1 MKPTINIDK
10 MILNKKAILREMSKI
25 AIKNVNIKNLFM
37 FKDLNINLEN
47 KNLIVGCNG
56 TGKTTFLKIIDRL
69 INIIIDEDRGEY
81 DEDIE
86 SYFENNKINGE
97 DECYAKCTVN
107 IKQDNILIWYM
118 TVNIILQHIDT
129 IKRNKKYIKIE
140 EETIEKIKKIIMEK
154 MEYIEI
160 KYDAIKKKSDIN
172 GKSLN
177 VIIMEA
183 FQEVTEYI
191 DIKSTEQKDKE
202 ENNVEII
209 KKYMK
214 KLRELMDEKQYQ
226 NIMKKDD
233 IERLRDEFLF
243 GELKI
248 GDDDSNMNLRAR
260 VEDIIEYQYCYI
272 ERENTIT
279 HDIFEL
285 YCKKKESIKVK
296 SIEYNAKISRIIGKL
311 NKDIGIKN
319 TIMDMYKYNLDLYNK
334 LNESYNNITNKN
346 FIVKYI
352 DDNNIDIEYYNIYKS
367 KRYECST
374 GERNLIKILF
384 ELEFSDSNILMIDE
398 PTVHLYSEYSIK
410 MGELMSKYTEK
421 QLIIVTHECNFINN
435 KLLDNII
442 HMGFREKNHNILN
455 LKPDE
460 NIKKLILEN
469 KSILF
474 IDNIILVEG
483 YYDLRLYNCLLN
495 IISKK
500 KNKHN
505 IPIII
510 SMNGKGSEIY
520 KLLKKM
526 NIKYAIIYDHDKV
539 DETLS
544 KVNNCPK
551 NLLAKLIFDHKIVT
565 DIPNIYEWLLFENMP
580 SENISSYF
588 KGRKMYVI
596 HFFYRVISLLIKDN
610 KEITKLINEL
620 PTNMGSEFN
629 DKYSVY
635 HNEIT
640 NKIFKLEVIKIQNIL
655 DVYEKH
661 FLDIHNTLYNLY
673 LIHMENQ
680 STNEIYIKQN
690 SFILNNIYYEDLFY
704 DLIVQFYNKIN
715 INTEQIHEVIDSI
728 MSKSNIFILDK
739 KSHDIEGFYNIHI
752 ETDENNK
759 ISKNKKKNWLK
770 YDTEYLES
778 KLQQSLDSNNKYLIK
793 LYNFLDKYV

>member
-1 MKPTINIDK
+1 MKTTINIDK

-47 KNLIVGCNG
+47 KNLIVGCDG

-248 GDDDSNMNLRAR
+248 GDDDSNINLRAR

-311 NKDIGIKN
+311 NKHIGIKN
-319 TIMDMYKYNLDLYNK
+319 TIIYMYKYNLDLYNK

-346 FIVKYI
+346 FIVKYPLL
-352 DDNNIDIEYYNIYKS
+352 YF
-367 KRYECST
+367 
-374 GERNLIKILF
+374 LF
-384 ELEFSDSNILMIDE
+384 
-398 PTVHLYSEYSIK
+398 LYP
-410 MGELMSKYTEK
+410 
-421 QLIIVTHECNFINN
+421 C
-435 KLLDNII
+435 
-442 HMGFREKNHNILN
+442 
-455 LKPDE
+455 
-460 NIKKLILEN
+460 
-469 KSILF
+469 
-474 IDNIILVEG
+474 
-483 YYDLRLYNCLLN
+483 
-495 IISKK
+495 
-500 KNKHN
+500 
-505 IPIII
+505 
-510 SMNGKGSEIY
+510 
-520 KLLKKM
+520 
-526 NIKYAIIYDHDKV
+526 
-539 DETLS
+539 
-544 KVNNCPK
+544 
-551 NLLAKLIFDHKIVT
+551 LIF
-565 DIPNIYEWLLFENMP
+565 LLF
-580 SENISSYF
+580 
-588 KGRKMYVI
+588 
-596 HFFYRVISLLIKDN
+596 
-610 KEITKLINEL
+610 
-620 PTNMGSEFN
+620 
-629 DKYSVY
+629 
-635 HNEIT
+635 
-640 NKIFKLEVIKIQNIL
+640 
-655 DVYEKH
+655 
-661 FLDIHNTLYNLY
+661 Y
-673 LIHMENQ
+673 L
-680 STNEIYIKQN
+680 S
-690 SFILNNIYYEDLFY
+690 
-704 DLIVQFYNKIN
+704 
-715 INTEQIHEVIDSI
+715 
-728 MSKSNIFILDK
+728 
-739 KSHDIEGFYNIHI
+739 
-752 ETDENNK
+752 
-759 ISKNKKKNWLK
+759 
-770 YDTEYLES
+770 
-778 KLQQSLDSNNKYLIK
+778 
-793 LYNFLDKYV
+793 

>member
-1 MKPTINIDK
+1 MKTTINIDK

-118 TVNIILQHIDT
+118 TVNIILQH
-129 IKRNKKYIKIE
+129 
-140 EETIEKIKKIIMEK
+140 IEKIKKIIMEK

-296 SIEYNAKISRIIGKL
+296 SIDR
-311 NKDIGIKN
+311 
-319 TIMDMYKYNLDLYNK
+319 
-334 LNESYNNITNKN
+334 
-346 FIVKYI
+346 
-352 DDNNIDIEYYNIYKS
+352 
-367 KRYECST
+367 
-374 GERNLIKILF
+374 
-384 ELEFSDSNILMIDE
+384 
-398 PTVHLYSEYSIK
+398 
-410 MGELMSKYTEK
+410 
-421 QLIIVTHECNFINN
+421 
-435 KLLDNII
+435 
-442 HMGFREKNHNILN
+442 
-455 LKPDE
+455 
-460 NIKKLILEN
+460 
-469 KSILF
+469 
-474 IDNIILVEG
+474 
-483 YYDLRLYNCLLN
+483 
-495 IISKK
+495 
-500 KNKHN
+500 
-505 IPIII
+505 
-510 SMNGKGSEIY
+510 
-520 KLLKKM
+520 
-526 NIKYAIIYDHDKV
+526 
-539 DETLS
+539 
-544 KVNNCPK
+544 
-551 NLLAKLIFDHKIVT
+551 
-565 DIPNIYEWLLFENMP
+565 
-580 SENISSYF
+580 
-588 KGRKMYVI
+588 
-596 HFFYRVISLLIKDN
+596 
-610 KEITKLINEL
+610 
-620 PTNMGSEFN
+620 
-629 DKYSVY
+629 
-635 HNEIT
+635 
-640 NKIFKLEVIKIQNIL
+640 
-655 DVYEKH
+655 
-661 FLDIHNTLYNLY
+661 
-673 LIHMENQ
+673 
-680 STNEIYIKQN
+680 
-690 SFILNNIYYEDLFY
+690 
-704 DLIVQFYNKIN
+704 
-715 INTEQIHEVIDSI
+715 
-728 MSKSNIFILDK
+728 
-739 KSHDIEGFYNIHI
+739 
-752 ETDENNK
+752 
-759 ISKNKKKNWLK
+759 
-770 YDTEYLES
+770 
-778 KLQQSLDSNNKYLIK
+778 
-793 LYNFLDKYV
+793 

>member
-1 MKPTINIDK
+1 MKTTINIDK

-47 KNLIVGCNG
+47 KNLIVGCDG

-367 KRYECST
+367 KRYKCTVGSS
-374 GERNLIKILF
+374 II
-384 ELEFSDSNILMIDE
+384 NILE
-398 PTVHLYSEYSIK
+398 S
-410 MGELMSKYTEK
+410 
-421 QLIIVTHECNFINN
+421 
-435 KLLDNII
+435 
-442 HMGFREKNHNILN
+442 LN
-455 LKPDE
+455 
-460 NIKKLILEN
+460 
-469 KSILF
+469 S
-474 IDNIILVEG
+474 
-483 YYDLRLYNCLLN
+483 
-495 IISKK
+495 
-500 KNKHN
+500 
-505 IPIII
+505 
-510 SMNGKGSEIY
+510 
-520 KLLKKM
+520 
-526 NIKYAIIYDHDKV
+526 
-539 DETLS
+539 
-544 KVNNCPK
+544 
-551 NLLAKLIFDHKIVT
+551 
-565 DIPNIYEWLLFENMP
+565 
-580 SENISSYF
+580 
-588 KGRKMYVI
+588 
-596 HFFYRVISLLIKDN
+596 
-610 KEITKLINEL
+610 
-620 PTNMGSEFN
+620 
-629 DKYSVY
+629 
-635 HNEIT
+635 
-640 NKIFKLEVIKIQNIL
+640 
-655 DVYEKH
+655 
-661 FLDIHNTLYNLY
+661 
-673 LIHMENQ
+673 
-680 STNEIYIKQN
+680 N
-690 SFILNNIYYEDLFY
+690 SN
-704 DLIVQFYNKIN
+704 
-715 INTEQIHEVIDSI
+715 
-728 MSKSNIFILDK
+728 NIFIKFL
-739 KSHDIEGFYNIHI
+739 SPVEH
-752 ETDENNK
+752 
-759 ISKNKKKNWLK
+759 S
-770 YDTEYLES
+770 YL
-778 KLQQSLDSNNKYLIK
+778 LL
-793 LYNFLDKYV
+793 LYIL

>member
-1 MKPTINIDK
+1 MKTTINIDK

-334 LNESYNNITNKN
+334 
-346 FIVKYI
+346 
-352 DDNNIDIEYYNIYKS
+352 
-367 KRYECST
+367 
-374 GERNLIKILF
+374 
-384 ELEFSDSNILMIDE
+384 
-398 PTVHLYSEYSIK
+398 YSIK

-483 YYDLRLYNCLLN
+483 YYDL
-495 IISKK
+495 
-500 KNKHN
+500 
-505 IPIII
+505 
-510 SMNGKGSEIY
+510 
-520 KLLKKM
+520 
-526 NIKYAIIYDHDKV
+526 
-539 DETLS
+539 
-544 KVNNCPK
+544 
-551 NLLAKLIFDHKIVT
+551 
-565 DIPNIYEWLLFENMP
+565 
-580 SENISSYF
+580 
-588 KGRKMYVI
+588 I
-596 HFFYRVISLLIKDN
+596 HY
-610 KEITKLINEL
+610 
-620 PTNMGSEFN
+620 P
-629 DKYSVY
+629 Y
-635 HNEIT
+635 
-640 NKIFKLEVIKIQNIL
+640 
-655 DVYEKH
+655 
-661 FLDIHNTLYNLY
+661 
-673 LIHMENQ
+673 
-680 STNEIYIKQN
+680 
-690 SFILNNIYYEDLFY
+690 
-704 DLIVQFYNKIN
+704 
-715 INTEQIHEVIDSI
+715 
-728 MSKSNIFILDK
+728 
-739 KSHDIEGFYNIHI
+739 
-752 ETDENNK
+752 
-759 ISKNKKKNWLK
+759 
-770 YDTEYLES
+770 
-778 KLQQSLDSNNKYLIK
+778 
-793 LYNFLDKYV
+793 